1 MSSRAL
7 SAPPRA
13 SKLKRILRV
22 MATKQYHYAPAPR
35 REPVW
40 VGKKRPSFPGAKP
53 ANDVL
58 KYLHAQSFPARFA
71 KLMRRAI

>member
-1 MSSRAL
+1 MS
-7 SAPPRA
+7 
-13 SKLKRILRV
+13 
-22 MATKQYHYAPAPR
+22 TKQYHYAPAPR
-35 REPVW
+35 HEPVW
-40 VGKKRPSFPGAKP
+40 VGKPRPRYSGAKP